1 MQAVAAMTSLITAV
15 PQARLA
21 VDAHGIDLDALL
33 ATAYGALDVAGT
45 STLIDVT
52 DGEDRVRLYVD

>member
-1 MQAVAAMTSLITAV
+1 MTSLITAV

-33 ATAYGALDVAGT
+33 ATAYGALDVVGT

-52 DGEDRVRLYVD
+52 DGEEIGRAHV